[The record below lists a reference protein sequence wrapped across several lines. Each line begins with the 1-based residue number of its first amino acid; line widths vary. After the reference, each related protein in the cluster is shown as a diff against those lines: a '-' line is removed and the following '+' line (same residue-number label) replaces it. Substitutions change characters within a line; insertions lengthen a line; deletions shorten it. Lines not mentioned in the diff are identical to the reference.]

1 MIELVPLQIGNIEGY
16 LVTVLVWIGIYAL
29 LALGLNIQWGQTGLF
44 NIGVIGFAAV
54 GGYTSATLTMPPD
67 AAYFGGFGLPFPV
80 GLIGG
85 MIAAGFIGF
94 LIAIP
99 TLRLREDYLAIVTLG
114 FSEIIRL
121 IYLNEEWYAGGPR
134 GVFPHSPIRE
144 IWRDVLPFVNYNW
157 FWVAVLAIGIGI
169 TYVALER
176 INDSPFGRVLKSIRE
191 DEQVSMAV
199 GKNVYWF
206 KMRSFVVGCMIMGAA
221 GSVQAHYIGYIN
233 PDFFWPLITFYV
245 WMALLLGGTGNNKG
259 AILGAVI
266 LMVFLEGSEFAKGA
280 ALGTI
285 NPTQL
290 DSMRFMLVGLA
301 LILLMQYRPEGVLPE
316 EQSRFEFTDGG
327 ESS

>member
-1 MIELVPLQIGNIEGY
+1 MIEMVPLQLGNIEGY
-16 LVTVLVWIGIYAL
+16 LVTVLVWIGIYGL
-29 LALGLNIQWGQTGLF
+29 LALGLNLQWGQTGLF
-44 NIGVIGFAAV
+44 NIGIIGFAAV
-54 GGYTSATLTMPPD
+54 GAYTSAILTMPPD
-67 AAYFGGFGLPFPV
+67 AAYLGGFGFPFPV

-94 LIAIP
+94 LIGIP

-121 IYLNEEWYAGGPR
+121 IFLNEEWIARGPK
-134 GVFPHSPIRE
+134 GVFPEAPIRDL
-144 IWRDVLPFVNYNW
+144 WRETVPLVNYNW
-157 FWVAVLAIGIGI
+157 FWVALLIVSIVLV
-169 TYVALER
+169 YVALER

-221 GSVQAHYIGYIN
+221 GSFQAHYIGYLN

-259 AILGAVI
+259 ALLGAAV
-266 LMVFLEGSEFAKGA
+266 LMIFLEGSEFVTGVIPA
-280 ALGTI
+280 AVS
-285 NPTQL
+285 PTQI
-290 DSMRFMLVGLA
+290 DSIRFMFVGLL

-316 EQSRFEFTDGG
+316 RLNRFDFSDGG
-327 ESS
+327 RSS